1 MCVTRTS
8 LRQRSAFLHLAIDQA
23 WFHLPPAH
31 AAPSSTQRE
40 PLTKVGREGIE
51 IQIEAITGEERQA
64 ERRPGFVGA
73 SG

>member
-40 PLTKVGREGIE
+40 PLTKVGRE
-51 IQIEAITGEERQA
+51 AITGEERQA
-64 ERRPGFVGA
+64 ERRPCFVGA